1 MEPSHFAWA
10 RRQIK
15 REGITQVDFE
25 YTPQEEEFRR
35 ELRAWLETNPLDGY
49 DPATFLHLDQDARF
63 ALQLKWQKQLYLA
76 GWVGVHWPRVYGGRG
91 ATVMEQTIYRQEM
104 VRARMPE
111 VANFMGIRIAGP
123 TLIHWGTEEQKQRYI
138 PTILNGEEIW
148 CQGYSEPN
156 AGSDIA
162 SLQTRAVEEG
172 DDFVINGQKVWTSYA
187 QYARYCLLLARTD
200 PAVPKHKGISC
211 FVVDM
216 QTPGITIRPLQQING
231 DAEFNEVFFDNVRV
245 PTANLIGDKN
255 QGWQVA
261 MTTLMFERVT
271 FDVLS
276 PVEAVIQQL
285 IDVVKSGAGS
295 AFAVAIDASV
305 RQQVARFYTELQ
317 AIKYTSLRQL
327 TRQLRGEPPG
337 PESSLVKLAASELN
351 LRVVQFAT
359 ALLGAAGQVVA
370 SSTQGNAGGYWMHCA
385 LSTHL
390 YTIAGGTSEIQRSIL
405 GERVLGLPKG

>member
-1 MEPSHFAWA
+1 
-10 RRQIK
+10 
-15 REGITQVDFE
+15 VDFE
-25 YTPQEEEFRR
+25 YSPQEEAFRQ
-35 ELRAWLETNPLDGY
+35 ELRAWLAANPPEGY
-49 DPATFLHLDQDARF
+49 DPETFQYLDEETRF
-63 ALQLKWQKQLYLA
+63 AIQLAWQKQLHRA
-76 GWVGVHWPRVYGGRG
+76 GWVGIHWPKAYGGRG

-104 VRARMPE
+104 VRARLPE
-111 VANFMGIRIAGP
+111 VANLMGIRIAGP
-123 TLIHWGTEEQKQRYI
+123 TLIHWGTEEQKRRYI

-148 CQGYSEPN
+148 CQGYSEPG

-162 SLQTRAVEEG
+162 ALQTRAVEEG

-200 PAVPKHKGISC
+200 STVPKHKGISC

-216 QTPGITIRPLQQING
+216 QTPGITVRPLRQING

-245 PTANLIGDKN
+245 PKANLIGEKN

-261 MTTLMFERVT
+261 ITTLMFERVT

-285 IDVVKSGAGS
+285 INVVKQEETTAPALG
-295 AFAVAIDASV
+295 VDATV
-305 RQQVARFYTELQ
+305 RQQVARFYIELQ
-317 AIKYTSLRQL
+317 AIKYSSLRQL
-327 TRQLRGEPPG
+327 TRQLRGDPPG

-351 LRVVQFAT
+351 LRVVHFAT
-359 ALLGAAGQVVA
+359 ALLGPASQVAAK
-370 SSTQGNAGGYWMHCA
+370 SEQGIDGGYWMHCA

-390 YTIAGGTSEIQRSIL
+390 FTIAGGTSEIQRNIL
-405 GERVLGLPKG
+405 GERILGLPKG

>member
-1 MEPSHFAWA
+1 
-10 RRQIK
+10 
-15 REGITQVDFE
+15 VDFE
-25 YTPQEEEFRR
+25 YTPQEEAFRH
-35 ELRAWLETNPLDGY
+35 ELRTWLVANPLQGY

-63 ALQLKWQKQLYLA
+63 ALQLDWQRQLHRA
-76 GWVGVHWPRVYGGRG
+76 GWVGIHWPQAYGGRG

-104 VRARMPE
+104 VRARLPE

-148 CQGYSEPN
+148 CQGYSEPG

-172 DDFVINGQKVWTSYA
+172 DDFVLNGQKVWTSYA

-200 PAVPKHKGISC
+200 PAAPKHKGISC

-216 QTPGITIRPLQQING
+216 HTPGITVRPLRQING

-245 PTANLIGDKN
+245 PKGNLIGAKN

-276 PVEAVIQQL
+276 PVEAVLEQL
-285 IDVVKSGAGS
+285 IAVVKRAPIGKA
-295 AFAVAIDASV
+295 AVGVDTSV
-305 RQQVARFYTELQ
+305 RQHIARFYTELQ
-317 AIKYTSLRQL
+317 AVKYSSLRQL
-327 TRQLRGEPPG
+327 TRQLRGDPPG

-351 LRVVQFAT
+351 QRIVTFAT
-359 ALLGAAGQVVA
+359 ALLGSAGQVGSGSEQA
-370 SSTQGNAGGYWMHCA
+370 IDGGYWTHCA

-390 YTIAGGTSEIQRSIL
+390 YTIAGGTSEIQRNIV

>member
-1 MEPSHFAWA
+1 M
-10 RRQIK
+10 
-15 REGITQVDFE
+15 DFD
-25 YTPQEEEFRR
+25 YTSQEETFRQ
-35 ELRAWLETNPLDGY
+35 EIRAWLAANPPEGY
-49 DPATFLHLDQDARF
+49 DPGTFLHLDLDARF
-63 ALQLKWQKQLYLA
+63 ALQLDWQRKLYRA
-76 GWVGVHWPRVYGGRG
+76 GWVGIHWPKAYGGRG

-104 VRARMPE
+104 VRARLPE

-148 CQGYSEPN
+148 CQGYSEPG

-162 SLQTRAVEEG
+162 SLQTRADEEG
-172 DDFVINGQKVWTSYA
+172 DDFVLNGQKVWTSYA
-187 QYARYCLLLARTD
+187 QYARFCLLLARTD
-200 PAVPKHKGISC
+200 PAAPKHQGISC

-216 QTPGITIRPLQQING
+216 HTPGITVRPLRQING

-245 PTANLIGDKN
+245 PKGNLIGAKN

-276 PVEAVIQQL
+276 PVEAVLEQL
-285 IDVVKSGAGS
+285 IAVVKR
-295 AFAVAIDASV
+295 AVTDRDTVVVDTSV

-317 AIKYTSLRQL
+317 AVKYSSLRQL
-327 TRQLRGEPPG
+327 TRQLRGNPPG

-351 LRVVQFAT
+351 QRVVLFAT
-359 ALLGAAGQVVA
+359 ALLGSAGQVVSGSEQA
-370 SSTQGNAGGYWMHCA
+370 IDGGYWMHCA

-390 YTIAGGTSEIQRSIL
+390 YTIAGGTSEIQRNIV

>member
-1 MEPSHFAWA
+1 M
-10 RRQIK
+10 
-15 REGITQVDFE
+15 DFD
-25 YTPQEEEFRR
+25 YTSQEETFRQ
-35 ELRAWLETNPLDGY
+35 EIRAWLAANPPEGY
-49 DPATFLHLDQDARF
+49 DPGTFLHLDLDARF
-63 ALQLKWQKQLYLA
+63 ALQLDWQRKLYRA
-76 GWVGVHWPRVYGGRG
+76 GWVGIHWPKAYGGRG

-104 VRARMPE
+104 VRARLPE

-148 CQGYSEPN
+148 CQGYSEPG

-162 SLQTRAVEEG
+162 SLQTRADEEG
-172 DDFVINGQKVWTSYA
+172 DDFVLNGQKVWTSYA
-187 QYARYCLLLARTD
+187 QYARFCLLLARTD
-200 PAVPKHKGISC
+200 PAAPKHQGISC

-216 QTPGITIRPLQQING
+216 HRPGITVRPLRQING

-245 PTANLIGDKN
+245 PKGNLIGAKN

-276 PVEAVIQQL
+276 PVEAVLEQL
-285 IDVVKSGAGS
+285 IAVVKR
-295 AFAVAIDASV
+295 AVTDRDTVVVDTSV

-317 AIKYTSLRQL
+317 AVKYSSLRQL
-327 TRQLRGEPPG
+327 TRQLRGNPPG

-351 LRVVQFAT
+351 QRVVLFAT
-359 ALLGAAGQVVA
+359 ALLGSAGQVVSGSEQA
-370 SSTQGNAGGYWMHCA
+370 IDGGYWMHCA

-390 YTIAGGTSEIQRSIL
+390 YTIAGGTSEIQRNIV

>member
-1 MEPSHFAWA
+1 
-10 RRQIK
+10 
-15 REGITQVDFE
+15 VDFD
-25 YTPQEEEFRR
+25 YTPQEEAFRQ
-35 ELRAWLETNPLDGY
+35 ELRAWLKANPPDGY
-49 DPATFLHLDQDARF
+49 DPTTFLHLNQDVRF
-63 ALQLKWQKQLYLA
+63 TIQLNWQKQLHRA
-76 GWVGVHWPRVYGGRG
+76 GWVGIHWPKTYGGRG
-91 ATVMEQTIYRQEM
+91 ATVMEQAIYRQEM

-123 TLIHWGTEEQKQRYI
+123 TLIHWGTEEQKRRYI

-148 CQGYSEPN
+148 CQGYSEPG

-162 SLQTRAVEEG
+162 SLQTRAVEDG
-172 DDFVINGQKVWTSYA
+172 DDFVLSGQKVWTSYA
-187 QYARYCLLLARTD
+187 QYARFCLLLARTD
-200 PAVPKHKGISC
+200 PAAPKHKGISC

-216 QTPGITIRPLQQING
+216 RTPGITVRPLRQING

-245 PTANLIGDKN
+245 VKTNLIGEKN

-285 IDVVKSGAGS
+285 IEVVKRGKQETCVLHGTAT
-295 AFAVAIDASV
+295 V

-317 AIKYTSLRQL
+317 AIKYSHLRQL
-327 TRQLRGEPPG
+327 TRQLRGDPPG

-351 LRVVQFAT
+351 RRVVQFAT
-359 ALLGAAGQVVA
+359 ALLGPPGQVM
-370 SSTQGNAGGYWMHCA
+370 SRSDPGIDGGYWMHCA
-385 LSTHL
+385 LSTHVF
-390 YTIAGGTSEIQRSIL
+390 TIAGGTSEIQRTIL

>member
-1 MEPSHFAWA
+1 
-10 RRQIK
+10 
-15 REGITQVDFE
+15 VDFE
-25 YTPQEEEFRR
+25 YTPQEEAFRH
-35 ELRAWLETNPLDGY
+35 ELRAWLEANPLEGY

-63 ALQLKWQKQLYLA
+63 ALQLAWQKQLHRA
-76 GWVGVHWPRVYGGRG
+76 GWVGIHWPQAYGGRG

-111 VANFMGIRIAGP
+111 IANFMGTRIAGP
-123 TLIHWGTEEQKQRYI
+123 TLIHWGTEAQKQRYI

-148 CQGYSEPN
+148 CQGYSEPG

-162 SLQTRAVEEG
+162 ALQTRAVQEG

-200 PAVPKHKGISC
+200 PTAPKHKGISC
-211 FVVDM
+211 FIVDM

-245 PTANLIGDKN
+245 PKANLIGDKN

-285 IDVVKSGAGS
+285 IDVVKRGAIETSVLGG
-295 AFAVAIDASV
+295 DATV
-305 RQQVARFYTELQ
+305 RQQVARFYIELQ
-317 AIKYTSLRQL
+317 AVKYTSLRQL

-351 LRVVQFAT
+351 QRVVLFAT
-359 ALLGAAGQVVA
+359 ALLGPASQVV
-370 SSTQGNAGGYWMHCA
+370 SRNVQGINGSYWMHCA

-390 YTIAGGTSEIQRSIL
+390 YTIAGGTSEIQRNIL

>member
-1 MEPSHFAWA
+1 
-10 RRQIK
+10 
-15 REGITQVDFE
+15 VDFE
-25 YTPQEEEFRR
+25 YTPQEETFRH
-35 ELRAWLETNPLDGY
+35 ELRTWLAAHPLAGYNPD
-49 DPATFLHLDQDARF
+49 TFLHLDEESRF
-63 ALQLKWQKQLYLA
+63 AIQLDWQKQLHRA
-76 GWVGVHWPRVYGGRG
+76 GWVGIHWPKAYGGRG

-111 VANFMGIRIAGP
+111 VANMMGIRIAGP
-123 TLIHWGTEEQKQRYI
+123 TLIHWGTEAQKQRYI

-148 CQGYSEPN
+148 CQGYSEPG

-187 QYARYCLLLARTD
+187 QFARYCLLLARTD
-200 PAVPKHKGISC
+200 ADAPKHKGISC
-211 FVVDM
+211 FIVDM
-216 QTPGITIRPLQQING
+216 RTPGITVRPLRQING

-245 PTANLIGDKN
+245 PKANLIGEKN
-255 QGWQVA
+255 QGWQVTI
-261 MTTLMFERVT
+261 TTLMFERVT

-276 PVEAVIQQL
+276 PVEAVMERL
-285 IDVVKSGAGS
+285 MDVIKKVEAGTLPMEM
-295 AFAVAIDASV
+295 DANV

-317 AIKYTSLRQL
+317 AVKYSSLRQL

-351 LRVVQFAT
+351 LRVVQFAMS
-359 ALLGAAGQVVA
+359 LLGSAGHVLSHSDSVID
-370 SSTQGNAGGYWMHCA
+370 GGYWSHCA

-390 YTIAGGTSEIQRSIL
+390 FTIAGGTSEIQRNIVA
-405 GERVLGLPKG
+405 ERVLGLPKG

>member
-1 MEPSHFAWA
+1 M
-10 RRQIK
+10 
-15 REGITQVDFE
+15 DFD

-35 ELRAWLETNPLDGY
+35 ELRAWLEANPLNGY
-49 DPATFLHLDQDARF
+49 DPGTFLHLEQDARF
-63 ALQLKWQKQLYLA
+63 ALQLAWQRQLHRA
-76 GWVGVHWPRVYGGRG
+76 GWVGIHWPKLYGGRG
-91 ATVMEQTIYRQEM
+91 ATVMEQTIYREEM
-104 VRARMPE
+104 VRARRPE

-123 TLIHWGTEEQKQRYI
+123 TLIHWGTEAQKKRYI

-148 CQGYSEPN
+148 CQGYSEPG

-162 SLQTRAVEEG
+162 ALQTRAVEED
-172 DDFVINGQKVWTSYA
+172 DDFIINGQKVWTSYA
-187 QYARYCLLLARTD
+187 QYARFCLLLARTD
-200 PAVPKHKGISC
+200 PTAPKHKGISC
-211 FVVDM
+211 FIVDM

-245 PTANLIGDKN
+245 PRTNLIGDKN

-261 MTTLMFERVT
+261 MTTLLFERVT

-276 PVEAVIQQL
+276 PLEEVIQQL
-285 IDVVKSGAGS
+285 VDVVKKGEIATSLLGDDS
-295 AFAVAIDASV
+295 AV

-317 AIKYTSLRQL
+317 AIKYSSLRQL
-327 TRQLRGEPPG
+327 SRQLRGEPPG

-359 ALLGAAGQVVA
+359 ALLGPASQVE
-370 SSTQGNAGGYWMHCA
+370 SQREQGIDGGYWLHCA

-390 YTIAGGTSEIQRSIL
+390 YTIAGGTSEIQRNIL
-405 GERVLGLPKG
+405 SERVLGLPKG

>member
-1 MEPSHFAWA
+1 M
-10 RRQIK
+10 
-15 REGITQVDFE
+15 DFE
-25 YTPQEEEFRR
+25 YTLQEEEFRQ
-35 ELRAWLETNPLDGY
+35 ELRAWLEANPLGGY

-63 ALQLKWQKQLYLA
+63 AIQLNWQKQLYRA
-76 GWVGVHWPRVYGGRG
+76 GWVGIHWPKAYGGRG

-104 VRARMPE
+104 VRVQMPE

-123 TLIHWGTEEQKQRYI
+123 TLIHWGTEEQKKRYI

-148 CQGYSEPN
+148 CQGYSEPG

-200 PAVPKHKGISC
+200 PTVPKHKGISC

-216 QTPGITIRPLQQING
+216 QTPGITIRLLQQING
-231 DAEFNEVFFDNVRV
+231 DAEFNEVFFDNVRI
-245 PTANLIGDKN
+245 PKTSLIGEKN

-276 PVEAVIQQL
+276 PVEMVIQQL
-285 IDVVKSGAGS
+285 MNIVKPGTTS
-295 AFAVAIDASV
+295 AFAVDVDASV

-359 ALLGAAGQVVA
+359 SLLGAAGQVVSNGA
-370 SSTQGNAGGYWMHCA
+370 QVSAGGYWMHCV

>member
-1 MEPSHFAWA
+1 
-10 RRQIK
+10 
-15 REGITQVDFE
+15 VDFD
-25 YTPQEEEFRR
+25 YTPQEEAFRQ
-35 ELRAWLETNPLDGY
+35 ELRAWLLANPPDGY
-49 DPATFLHLDQDARF
+49 DPTTFLHLDQDVRF
-63 ALQLKWQKQLYLA
+63 TIQLNWQRKLHRA
-76 GWVGVHWPRVYGGRG
+76 GWVGIHWPQVYGGRG
-91 ATVMEQTIYRQEM
+91 ATVMEQAIYRQEM

-123 TLIHWGTEEQKQRYI
+123 TLIHWGTEEQKKRYV

-148 CQGYSEPN
+148 CQGYSEPG

-162 SLQTRAVEEG
+162 SLQTRAAEDG
-172 DDFVINGQKVWTSYA
+172 DGFVINGQKVWTSYA
-187 QYARYCLLLARTD
+187 QYARFCLLLARTD
-200 PAVPKHKGISC
+200 PTAPKHKGISC

-216 QTPGITIRPLQQING
+216 RTPGITVRPLRQING
-231 DAEFNEVFFDNVRV
+231 DAEFNEVFFDSVRV
-245 PTANLIGDKN
+245 PKATLIGEKN

-276 PVEAVIQQL
+276 PVEAAIQQL
-285 IDVVKSGAGS
+285 IEVVKQGEPEAHILDGNS
-295 AFAVAIDASV
+295 IV

-317 AIKYTSLRQL
+317 AIKYSNLRQL

-351 LRVVQFAT
+351 QRVVQFAT
-359 ALLGAAGQVVA
+359 ALLGPAGQVVSKSA
-370 SSTQGNAGGYWMHCA
+370 LGIDGGYWMHCA
-385 LSTHL
+385 LNIHL
-390 YTIAGGTSEIQRSIL
+390 FTIAGGTSEIQRNIL